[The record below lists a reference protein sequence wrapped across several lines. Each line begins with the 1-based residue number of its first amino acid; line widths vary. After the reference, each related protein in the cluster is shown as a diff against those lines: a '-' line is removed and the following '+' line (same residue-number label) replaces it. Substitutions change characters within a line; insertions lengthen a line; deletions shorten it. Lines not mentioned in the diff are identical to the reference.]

1 MPWGA
6 EYLLDQLM
14 LQGVLSSYH
23 FFCFLAVIP
32 AYFPGKLNIYAD
44 FTLFFIKLLDISM
57 FFVKFATST

>member
-1 MPWGA
+1 
-6 EYLLDQLM
+6 M

-32 AYFPGKLNIYAD
+32 AYFPRKLNIYAD

-57 FFVKFATST
+57 FFIKFATST